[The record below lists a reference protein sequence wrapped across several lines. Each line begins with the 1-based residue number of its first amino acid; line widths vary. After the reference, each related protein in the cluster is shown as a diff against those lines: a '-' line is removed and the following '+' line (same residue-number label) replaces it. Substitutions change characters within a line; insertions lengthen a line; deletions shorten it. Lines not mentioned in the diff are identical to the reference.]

1 MGEGNKKAKGISI
14 NFGLE
19 SFEIIEYN
27 FDEPEKEIDPKT
39 IGYQIQFRPDAD
51 LKKETITIEFKIT
64 GQASKENP
72 VELGSI
78 HTLTTYRLSSIDE
91 LLTEEGN
98 LVIPKGLAITLLSI
112 ALSTTRGAL
121 IAKSEGNILSKEILP
136 LADPKELYEASPLK
150 GELEI
155 K

>member
-1 MGEGNKKAKGISI
+1 MGEEKKKGKGISI

-19 SFEIIEYN
+19 AFEIIEYN
-27 FDEPEKEIDPKT
+27 YDEPEEKIDPKT

-51 LKKETITIEFKIT
+51 LEKGTISVEFKVIGQAGKETT
-64 GQASKENP
+64 
-72 VELGSI
+72 VELGFI
-78 HTLTTYRLSSIDE
+78 RTLATYRISSIDE

-121 IAKSEGNILSKEILP
+121 IAKSEGNILSQEILP
-136 LADPKELYEASPLK
+136 LADPKEMYEASPLK
-150 GELEI
+150 GEFEL
-155 K
+155 